1 MVAFQGDEGGESD
14 GGATDMTSEA
24 DIMENL
30 RAMREEEEDKKRRQR
45 VRDWD
50 VGKEGVE
57 TSRQGR
63 DTFCRRDLC
72 WPLKNVGVTL
82 FGSFIVCLTLS
93 TFACLQCFKVNE
105 MRI

>member
-1 MVAFQGDEGGESD
+1 MLDPVHRSNLFVPQAEDGGDSD

-30 RAMREEEEDKKRRQR
+30 KAMREEEEDKKRRQR

-57 TSRQGR
+57 TS
-63 DTFCRRDLC
+63 
-72 WPLKNVGVTL
+72 KYVA
-82 FGSFIVCLTLS
+82 GSILEL
-93 TFACLQCFKVNE
+93 L
-105 MRI
+105 